1 MELSKGKV
9 IYTLISELIN
19 KQLKGSCD
27 ESGSEIEVSDNSEKY
42 FSDESDTET
51 IDFAALDKPQI
62 IQIA

>member
-1 MELSKGKV
+1 MDLSKAKV
-9 IYTLISELIN
+9 IYTLVSELIN

-42 FSDESDTET
+42 FSAESDTET